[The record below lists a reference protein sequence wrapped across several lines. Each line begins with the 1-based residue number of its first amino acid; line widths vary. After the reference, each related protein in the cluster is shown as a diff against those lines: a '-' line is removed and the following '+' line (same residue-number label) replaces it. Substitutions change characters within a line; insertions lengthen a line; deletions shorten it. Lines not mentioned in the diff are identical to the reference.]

1 MLVWERMTRNPYT
14 VTADI
19 AVPDALRRMHKLQV
33 RRFPVVD
40 AMGQL
45 IGIVAE
51 RDLLYA
57 SPSPATTLSVHEIQS
72 LLAKLSVAKIMQR
85 DVITVT
91 GDTPVEDAAR
101 IMADRKIGGLP
112 VVRNGTLIGIITE
125 SDLFKLFQ
133 ELLGARQQGIRVTLL
148 VSDTRGELAK
158 LTAAITRTGGD
169 ILALGTFLGEDPT
182 NALVTLKVAGVSRD
196 TLTHILRP
204 LALELIDVR
213 EGGPGF
219 QVEDLGN
226 QRLALVA

>member
-101 IMADRKIGGLP
+101 IMADQKIGGLP
-112 VVRNGTLIGIITE
+112 VVRNGALIGIITE

-133 ELLGARQQGIRVTLL
+133 ELLGARRQGIRVTLL

-219 QVEDLGN
+219 QVEDLRN